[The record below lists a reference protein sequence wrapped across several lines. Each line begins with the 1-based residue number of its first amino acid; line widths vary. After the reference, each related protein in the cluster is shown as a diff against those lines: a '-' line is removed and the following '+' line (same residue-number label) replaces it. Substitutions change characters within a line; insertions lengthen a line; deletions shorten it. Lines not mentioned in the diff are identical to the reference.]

1 MAAAGPGSQLQDE
14 MLGFGEAGVGKGS
27 IADGFC
33 LISQQLETISSIV
46 RWWEISPSA
55 ENHHLRS
62 REHWFLPFSPYKS
75 QSIKSQKDHVTSATL
90 W

>member
-46 RWWEISPSA
+46 R
-55 ENHHLRS
+55 
-62 REHWFLPFSPYKS
+62 
-75 QSIKSQKDHVTSATL
+75 
-90 W
+90 